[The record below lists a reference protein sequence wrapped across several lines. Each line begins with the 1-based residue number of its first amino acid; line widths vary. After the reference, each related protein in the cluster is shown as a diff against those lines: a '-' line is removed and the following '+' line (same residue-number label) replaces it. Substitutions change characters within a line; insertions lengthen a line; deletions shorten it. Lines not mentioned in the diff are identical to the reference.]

1 MPYYE
6 ICYRNDAGALLS
18 THAAFCTGDKQ
29 ARILAHAM
37 RPAGTRQFE
46 VWAGTK
52 LVYERPET
60 RRASSVEALW
70 PQTTRKAAH

>member
-6 ICYRNDAGALLS
+6 IHYRDQAGALLATHCS
-18 THAAFCTGDKQ
+18 TCTDDKQ

-37 RPAGTRQFE
+37 RPAGTRRIE
-46 VWAGTK
+46 VWNGAV

-60 RRASSVEALW
+60 YRAAAIEALR
-70 PQTTRKAAH
+70 PHPALEAAE